1 MTETQAT
8 ASSPLTGR
16 QRRHLRGLANPMKPV
31 VHVGEA
37 GLSKAVVRA
46 TNAALRDHELIKVR
60 LHQPP
65 DKKAI
70 ANALAEQTGAALC
83 GLVGH
88 TLILFRRD
96 PDAPKIEL
104 PGEDE

>member
-1 MTETQAT
+1 MTETETSA
-8 ASSPLTGR
+8 PPILTGR

-31 VHVGEA
+31 IHVGEA
-37 GLSKAVVRA
+37 GLSEAVVRA
-46 TNAALRDHELIKVR
+46 TDAALRDHELIKVK

-65 DKKAI
+65 DKKA
-70 ANALAEQTGAALC
+70 AASALAERTGAALC

-96 PDAPKIEL
+96 PKKPKIEL
-104 PGEDE
+104 PGRED